1 MEIVKRKKKLNIKQM
16 AAVEML
22 AQNPGLKNKELA
34 VSLKIG
40 VSAIR
45 EWKRDPIFIDA
56 FYNRFMDVAGR
67 YLPSVL
73 MAQIRE
79 AQEGNTQ
86 AATLVLKHW
95 GKFEDV
101 VVHKIEAP
109 FMQFQKM
116 QIAEDAELVEDDAI
130 DIGESF
136 EIPENVLPKRNVEND
151 NPIAV
156 KRKQTAHLKGSYK
169 VDKVNKQQME
179 RHYWRKRA
187 KAVSIEPLPPGRPS
201 LDKLNKWKKSIV
213 DAEET
218 FANGIIS
225 KTKDNPK

>member
-1 MEIVKRKKKLNIKQM
+1 M

-22 AQNPGLKNKELA
+22 AQDPGIKNKILSE
-34 VSLKIG
+34 SLKVG
-40 VSAIR
+40 LSVVR

-116 QIAEDAELVEDDAI
+116 RGVEDAELVEDDAI
-130 DIGESF
+130 DIGQSF
-136 EIPENVLPKRNVEND
+136 EIPEDTLPKRNPDNN

-156 KRKQTAHLKGSYK
+156 KRKQTARLKGSYK

-187 KAVSIEPLPPGRPS
+187 KAVGIDPLPPGRPS
-201 LDKLNKWKKSIV
+201 LDKLNKWKKSIE
-213 DAEET
+213 DAEKT
-218 FANGIIS
+218 FANGILS
-225 KTKDNPK
+225 NKQKSPK

>member
-1 MEIVKRKKKLNIKQM
+1 M
-16 AAVEML
+16 
-22 AQNPGLKNKELA
+22 A
-34 VSLKIG
+34 VSLKVG

-73 MAQIRE
+73 MEQIRE

-136 EIPENVLPKRNVEND
+136 EIPENVLP
-151 NPIAV
+151 
-156 KRKQTAHLKGSYK
+156 
-169 VDKVNKQQME
+169 
-179 RHYWRKRA
+179 
-187 KAVSIEPLPPGRPS
+187 
-201 LDKLNKWKKSIV
+201 
-213 DAEET
+213 
-218 FANGIIS
+218 
-225 KTKDNPK
+225 

>member
-1 MEIVKRKKKLNIKQM
+1 MSIVKRNKKLNLKQM

-22 AQNPGLKNKELA
+22 AQDPGIKNKILSE
-34 VSLKIG
+34 SLKVG
-40 VSAIR
+40 LSVVR

-116 QIAEDAELVEDDAI
+116 RGVEDAELVEDDAI
-130 DIGESF
+130 DIGQSF
-136 EIPENVLPKRNVEND
+136 EIPEDTLPKRNPDNN

-156 KRKQTAHLKGSYK
+156 KRKQTARLKGSYK

-187 KAVSIEPLPPGRPS
+187 KAVGIDPLPPGRPS
-201 LDKLNKWKKSIV
+201 LDKLNKWKKSIE
-213 DAEET
+213 DAEKT
-218 FANGIIS
+218 FANGILS
-225 KTKDNPK
+225 NKQKSPK

>member
-95 GKFEDV
+95 GKFQDV

-109 FMQFQKM
+109 FAQFQKM
-116 QIAEDAELVEDDAI
+116 QW
-130 DIGESF
+130 F
-136 EIPENVLPKRNVEND
+136 NV
-151 NPIAV
+151 
-156 KRKQTAHLKGSYK
+156 
-169 VDKVNKQQME
+169 
-179 RHYWRKRA
+179 
-187 KAVSIEPLPPGRPS
+187 
-201 LDKLNKWKKSIV
+201 
-213 DAEET
+213 
-218 FANGIIS
+218 
-225 KTKDNPK
+225 